1 MSQWNES
8 GLAGIVFGTGPAL
21 AQAGETLVAVSS
33 VLVELKWSLVFL
45 VPVELKFS
53 VVFLVLVELKWSLAF
68 LVLVELKW

>member
-21 AQAGETLVAVSS
+21 AQAWETLVAAASS

-53 VVFLVLVELKWSLAF
+53 VVFLVLVELK
-68 LVLVELKW
+68 